1 MPYIYELVDLEPELE
16 FVTPEN
22 LTQTNVV
29 LPISLHAKDIGSGFH
44 LSDLTWSGLDNR
56 TTVPNA
62 TTVEATLSNLTL
74 INITS
79 IWNSGNHTSNLT
91 FREVWINTTLPT
103 TEQWHDYVA
112 DIADLSG
119 RHSNPIGFRVKF
131 DTTAPIL
138 LISDIPLITMMKHF
152 SISIQTEWDAEFR
165 HNGEVVE
172 TSPTG
177 KCDHTNQSR

>member
-44 LSDLTWSGLDNR
+44 LSDLIWAGLDNR

-79 IWNSGNHTSNLT
+79 IWNFGNHTSNLT

-119 RHSNPIGFRVKF
+119 RHYLRLAFSQVRYNSSDFTCFRHPINY
-131 DTTAPIL
+131 DDSL
-138 LISDIPLITMMKHF
+138 LISQFKQNGMQNLGTMERLSKP
-152 SISIQTEWDAEFR
+152 ISNW
-165 HNGEVVE
+165 
-172 TSPTG
+172 